1 MAGKRKRVVLTIK
14 DKLDIIKKL
23 EDGGSSK
30 QLAGVYG
37 IGETTVR
44 DIRKN
49 KEKLIT
55 YASSSDSSSLLAKRK
70 SMKPSMYEELDR
82 AMLEW
87 FNQQRA
93 RGRPVSGPLCA
104 KRAEFF
110 FYALG
115 MDGDFNPSAG
125 WLTRFK
131 QRHSIRDMSARR
143 ERPSGRAS
151 DQAAVDDFCGRFW
164 DFLQRENLQPEQ
176 VYNADETGLF
186 WRCLPA
192 RPAARAAAPRA
203 KGAPLPS
210 LRGPPDRVTVLCCAN
225 ATGAHKLKLCVVGKA
240 KRPRSFKATDTANL
254 PVSYFSQKGAW
265 MDLSIFRQ
273 WFDKIFVPQVREY
286 LRSKGLQ
293 EKAVLLLDNSPTHP
307 NENVLRSDDGQIF
320 AKYLPPNVAAL
331 IQPSD
336 QGVIATMK
344 RNYRLGLLQNNLE
357 EGNDLRLYWKRL
369 TLLDALYE
377 IAVSWNSVKPVT
389 ITRAWKKILPAL
401 DEKECLD
408 LDGEDTS
415 VATVATILQ
424 HTKGLENVTPE
435 NFEKWL
441 EVDSTEPGYEVLSDS
456 EIIRRAQGQTDESS
470 ENEEEEIELV
480 PEKHINHAAAL
491 QWTEN
496 LLAYLEQQGDM
507 ILPDRLVI
515 RKLRATIRNKH
526 KMSNSNQ

>member
-115 MDGDFNPSAG
+115 LDGDFNPSAG

-131 QRHSIRDMSARR
+131 QRHSIRELSARR
-143 ERPSGRAS
+143 PRPRGLAG
-151 DQAAVDDFCGRFW
+151 DQAAVDNFCGSFG
-164 DFLQRENLQPEQ
+164 DFLRRENLQPEQ
-176 VYNADETGLF
+176 VYHAGETGLF

-192 RPAARAAAPRA
+192 RARGAPR
-203 KGAPLPS
+203 PS
-210 LRGPPDRVTVLCCAN
+210 EDRVTVLCCAN

-240 KRPRSFKATDTANL
+240 RRPRSCKAADTTNL
-254 PVSYFSQKGAW
+254 PVSYFSQRGAW

-331 IQPSD
+331 VQPSG

-357 EGNDLRLYWKRL
+357 EGNDLCSYWKRL

-377 IAVSWNSVKPVT
+377 IAMSWNLVKPVT
-389 ITRAWKKILPAL
+389 ITRAWKKILPAI
-401 DEKECLD
+401 DEKEGLD
-408 LDGEDTS
+408 LDGEDIS
-415 VATVATILQ
+415 VATVATVLQ
-424 HTKGLENVTPE
+424 HTKGLENVTTD
-435 NFEKWL
+435 NIEKWL

-526 KMSNSNQ
+526 KMSNSSQ

>member
-1 MAGKRKRVVLTIK
+1 MSGKRKRVVLTIK

-30 QLAGVYG
+30 QLAVVYG

-104 KRAEFF
+104 RRAEFF

-131 QRHSIRDMSARR
+131 QRHSICDLSARGGQ
-143 ERPSGRAS
+143 RPRVDS
-151 DQAAVDDFCGRFW
+151 AALGAFCAHLR
-164 DFLQRENLQPEQ
+164 DFLARENLQPEQ

-186 WRCLPA
+186 WRCPP
-192 RPAARAAAPRA
+192 RARA
-203 KGAPLPS
+203 
-210 LRGPPDRVTVLCCAN
+210 GPPGDRVTVLCCAN
-225 ATGAHKLKLCVVGKA
+225 ATGLHKLRLCVVGRA
-240 KRPRSFKATDTANL
+240 HRPRAFQAADTANL

-273 WFDKIFVPQVREY
+273 WFDKIFVPQVREH
-286 LRSKGLQ
+286 LRARGLQ
-293 EKAVLLLDNSPTHP
+293 EKAVLLLDNSPAHP

-320 AKYLPPNVAAL
+320 AKYLPPSVAAL
-331 IQPSD
+331 AQPSG
-336 QGVIATMK
+336 QGVMAAVK
-344 RNYRLGLLQNNLE
+344 RNYRTGLLRSNLE
-357 EGNDLRLYWKRL
+357 EGNDLKSFWKKL

-377 IAVSWNSVKPVT
+377 LAVAWSAVKPAT
-389 ITRAWKKILPAL
+389 ISRAWKKILPAPEGREGSDPGV
-401 DEKECLD
+401 DETPGAAAL
-408 LDGEDTS
+408 
-415 VATVATILQ
+415 VTILQ
-424 HTKGLENVTPE
+424 HTKGLEHMPAE
-435 NFEKWL
+435 SIEKWL
-441 EVDSTEPGYEVLSDS
+441 EVDSTEPGYEVLTDSD
-456 EIIRRAQGQTDESS
+456 IIRRAQGQTDESS
-470 ENEEEEIELV
+470 ENEEDDAELI
-480 PEKHINHAAAL
+480 PERPVDHAAAL
-491 QWTEN
+491 QWTER
-496 LLAYLEQQGDM
+496 LLEYLEQQGDM
-507 ILPDRLVI
+507 VLPDRLVI
-515 RKLRATIRNKH
+515 RKLRATIRNKQ
-526 KMSNSNQ
+526 KMVDARP